1 MHNDYALA
9 PVKLKISLGMLSNYF
24 GNIPNDNEIKIGNVN
39 ELVPNLGNKSKY
51 VSKKKEKF
59 NIEIFISLGTKLTKV
74 NRI

>member
-39 ELVPNLGNKSKY
+39 ELVPNLGNKSK
-51 VSKKKEKF
+51 
-59 NIEIFISLGTKLTKV
+59 
-74 NRI
+74 